1 MEEDPDRQRTP
12 RTEYVVL
19 AVLFI
24 AALLAFPAF
33 RDVQLLQ
40 DFVIAICAGVG
51 LT

>member
-1 MEEDPDRQRTP
+1 MQRS
-12 RTEYVVL
+12 EYIVL

-33 RDVQLLQ
+33 RNVQLLQ
-40 DFVIAICAGVG
+40 DFVISVCGGIG

>member
-1 MEEDPDRQRTP
+1 MKKEPGKQQTS
-12 RTEYVVL
+12 RTEYLVL
-19 AVLFI
+19 AVLLVI
-24 AALLAFPAF
+24 ALLAFPAF